1 MALREAIF
9 EREPNRRWFSDD
21 DFDLI
26 VWFDDAATIV
36 AIQLCYDKS
45 SIERVVTWSPQRGHE
60 HFRVDTGEHTPL
72 RNETP
77 LFVADGPIEKERI
90 VARLLRAAEALDPA
104 IRSFVVAR
112 PLDFPASLGATVGTR
127 SSA

>member
-1 MALREAIF
+1 MLREAIH

-26 VWFDDAATIV
+26 VWFDDPATIV

-45 SIERVVTWSPQRGHE
+45 STERAVTWSRQRGHE
-60 HFRVDTGEHTPL
+60 HFRVDAGEDSPL

-77 LFVADGPIEKERI
+77 LLVADGPFRKDRI
-90 VARLLRAAEALDPA
+90 VEMFLGPPRL
-104 IRSFVVAR
+104 
-112 PLDFPASLGATVGTR
+112 
-127 SSA
+127 SSR

>member
-1 MALREAIF
+1 MLREALY

-26 VWFDDAATIV
+26 VWFSEAATIV

-45 SIERVVTWSPQRGHE
+45 GTERAVTWSRPRGHE
-60 HFRVDTGEHTPL
+60 HFRVDDGEHSPL

-77 LFVADGPIEKERI
+77 LLVANGPFRTD
-90 VARLLRAAEALDPA
+90 RLVEMFLRASVTLEPA

-112 PLDFPASLGATVGTR
+112 LLEIPASPGASAGEKR
-127 SSA
+127 SA

>member
-1 MALREAIF
+1 MLREAIH

-26 VWFDDAATIV
+26 VWFDDPATIV

-45 SIERVVTWSPQRGHE
+45 STERAVTWSRQRGHE
-60 HFRVDTGEHTPL
+60 HFRVDAGEDSPL

-77 LFVADGPIEKERI
+77 LLVADVRFEKIGSWRCSCGPP
-90 VARLLRAAEALDPA
+90 RL
-104 IRSFVVAR
+104 
-112 PLDFPASLGATVGTR
+112 
-127 SSA
+127 SSR

>member
-1 MALREAIF
+1 M
-9 EREPNRRWFSDD
+9 
-21 DFDLI
+21 
-26 VWFDDAATIV
+26 IV

-45 SIERVVTWSPQRGHE
+45 STERAVTWSPPRGHE
-60 HFRVDTGEHTPL
+60 HFRVDAGEDSPL

-77 LFVADGPIEKERI
+77 LLVADGPSPKDRI
-90 VARLLRAAEALDPA
+90 AEMFLRAAEALDPA

-112 PLDFPASLGATVGTR
+112 LLEFAVTSAASSGNE

>member
-1 MALREAIF
+1 MLREAVLQ
-9 EREPNRRWFSDD
+9 REPNRRWFSDD

-26 VWFDDAATIV
+26 VWFDAAATVV

-45 SIERVVTWSPQRGHE
+45 RTERAVTWSLQRGHE
-60 HFRVDTGEHTPL
+60 HFRVDAGEDSPL

-77 LFVADGPIEKERI
+77 LFVADGPFRKG
-90 VARLLRAAEALDPA
+90 RLVEMFMRAAEALDPA

-112 PLDFPASLGATVGTR
+112 LLEFPEASGASVGKR
-127 SSA
+127 KSA

>member
-1 MALREAIF
+1 MLRETLI
-9 EREPNRRWFSDD
+9 ERAPNRRWFSDD

-26 VWFDDAATIV
+26 VWFDDAAAIV

-45 SIERVVTWSPQRGHE
+45 RTERAVTWSLERGHE
-60 HFRVDTGEHTPL
+60 HFRVDAGEASPL

-77 LFVADGPIEKERI
+77 LFVADGPFRKDRI
-90 VARLLRAAEALDPA
+90 VEMFLRAAEALDPA

-112 PLDFPASLGATVGTR
+112 LLEFPAAAGASPGNR
-127 SSA
+127 KSA

>member
-1 MALREAIF
+1 MLREALT
-9 EREPNRRWFSDD
+9 ERAPNRRWFSDD

-26 VWFDDAATIV
+26 VWFDDATTIV

-45 SIERVVTWSPQRGHE
+45 RTERAVTWSLQRGHE
-60 HFRVDTGEHTPL
+60 HFRVDAGEDSPL

-77 LFVADGPIEKERI
+77 LFVADSPFRKDRI
-90 VARLLRAAEALDPA
+90 VEMFVRAGEALDPA

-112 PLDFPASLGATVGTR
+112 LLEFPTVCGASSDKR
-127 SSA
+127 KSA